1 MCLNHISLINWSQNG
16 WKSSPEM
23 ICAKKKSN
31 SGKNETN
38 LKYIKKI
45 TAIYKTMQVKN
56 IQVKKLNKLASYN
69 IYHPFHQLH
78 LFLIR

>member
-1 MCLNHISLINWSQNG
+1 
-16 WKSSPEM
+16 
-23 ICAKKKSN
+23 
-31 SGKNETN
+31 
-38 LKYIKKI
+38 
-45 TAIYKTMQVKN
+45 MQVKN